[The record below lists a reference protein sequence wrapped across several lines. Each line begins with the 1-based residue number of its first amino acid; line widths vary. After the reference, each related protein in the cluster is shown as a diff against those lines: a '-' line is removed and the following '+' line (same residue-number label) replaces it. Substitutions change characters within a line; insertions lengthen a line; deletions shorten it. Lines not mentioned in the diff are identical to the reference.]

1 MLKTLFGISAC
12 VSLFCYLYSK
22 RYTVVWNITSAYS
35 YAKFY
40 IPFKKQKT
48 FLTLLSEHNN
58 IDIYKE
64 QVCDTIISVDYK
76 IMQQEY
82 TIYYNQYIKF
92 PPAEEQQFLSS
103 FVSTYDYIIISKS
116 GLGNL
121 ITDNAVIKKILKYA
135 GPYGNFYYGQEI
147 EKYLVSPRII
157 LIQNEIIKEDEKFG
171 IYDVIT
177 GEQLIF

>member
-82 TIYYNQYIKF
+82 TIYYNH
-92 PPAEEQQFLSS
+92 
-103 FVSTYDYIIISKS
+103 YIIISKS

>member
-22 RYTVVWNITSAYS
+22 RYSLAWNITSAYS

-40 IPFKKQKT
+40 MPFKKEK
-48 FLTLLSEHNN
+48 FITLLSEHND

-64 QVCDTIISVDYK
+64 QTYDTIIKVDYK
-76 IMQQEY
+76 LMQQEY

-92 PPAEEQQFLSS
+92 PPVEEQQFLSS
-103 FVSTYDYIIISKS
+103 FISTYDYVIISKNNM
-116 GLGNL
+116 GTL
-121 ITDNAVIKKILKYA
+121 ITDNAILKKVTKYA

-157 LIQNEIIKEDEKFG
+157 LIQNQIIKEDEKFG

-177 GEQLIF
+177 GEQLIY